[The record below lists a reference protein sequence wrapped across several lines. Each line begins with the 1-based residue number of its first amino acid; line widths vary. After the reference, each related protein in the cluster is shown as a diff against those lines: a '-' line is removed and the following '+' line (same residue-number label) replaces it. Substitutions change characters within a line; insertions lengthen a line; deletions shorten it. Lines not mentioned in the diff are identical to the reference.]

1 MRSKISIFL
10 MVSLAVSLCALTTSA
25 QAQEQEGQL
34 FLGMEVVVKPS
45 MVSQY
50 EAHVKEVLELV
61 TKHNFPFP
69 YNLFSTNDY
78 CYYYMFPMKNFADID
93 NWYKALGE
101 LFKQMGGEN
110 YQEMMKHSMGSY
122 AYEKISL
129 FRHAPDMSYI
139 PEKQRLKPEEE
150 KFFYWGRCFIQPGK
164 EKKVA
169 ENFKKFVSL
178 YKSKGVDMGWD
189 TFIGDVGTKMPLFSY
204 VMYAKDAADFWSHS
218 KEVEDIV
225 GEEAEKIWEE
235 TLTYLRKFDSEMGS
249 NRMEL
254 SYSPKKD

>member
-1 MRSKISIFL
+1 MRGKVSIILVTGL
-10 MVSLAVSLCALTTSA
+10 MLGLFSMVDFI

-34 FLGMEVVVKPS
+34 YLAIEVVVKPS

-50 EAHVKEVLELV
+50 EAHAKEVLELV

-69 YNLFSTNDY
+69 YDLFSTNDY
-78 CYYYMFPMKNFADID
+78 CYYYVFPMMNFADMD

-101 LFKQMGGEN
+101 WFKQMGGEN
-110 YQEMMKHSMGSY
+110 YQEMVKHTMGSY
-122 AYEKISL
+122 AYEKIFL
-129 FRHAPDMSYI
+129 FRHAPDLSYV

-164 EKKVA
+164 EKEVA

-178 YKSKGVDMGWD
+178 YKGKGVDMGWD
-189 TFIGDVGTKMPLFSY
+189 TFIGDVGTKMPFFAY

-218 KEVEDIV
+218 KEVEEIV
-225 GEEAEKIWEE
+225 GEEAGKIWQE
-235 TLTYLRKFDSEMGS
+235 TLTYLRKFDPKMGS
-249 NRMEL
+249 YRMEL
-254 SYSPKKD
+254 SYTPKKN